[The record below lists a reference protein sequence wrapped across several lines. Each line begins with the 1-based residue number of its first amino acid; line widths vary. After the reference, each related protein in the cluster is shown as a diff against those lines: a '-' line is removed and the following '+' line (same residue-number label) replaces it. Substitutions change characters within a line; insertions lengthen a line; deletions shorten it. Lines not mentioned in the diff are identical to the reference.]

1 MEKTLVVMAAGMGS
15 RFGGLKQIEPIGPN
29 GEFII
34 DYSAYDAKKA
44 GFEKIVFVIKKE
56 LEETFRETIGKRLE
70 GKIKVD
76 YAFQE
81 IQDIP
86 KDKKYLAEKREKPW
100 GTIQAVLC
108 ARDVVPGDFAVIN
121 ADDFYGSD
129 SFRKASRFLEQE
141 KESNVYACISYPYD
155 VTSSKF
161 GSVKRGVCYMEGEN
175 ISKLIESKIT
185 TMDGYAECEPL
196 IGGDVFKIE
205 LNHPVSMNMFAFK
218 HEFFD
223 YLSEYFNDYF
233 KQSDEEILKG
243 EALLPELV
251 KEKIESHEIIL
262 KNVVSNGI
270 WMGMTYREELDGIKE
285 NILKLIEDGEYPSIL
300 WD

>member
-1 MEKTLVVMAAGMGS
+1 
-15 RFGGLKQIEPIGPN
+15 
-29 GEFII
+29 
-34 DYSAYDAKKA
+34 
-44 GFEKIVFVIKKE
+44 
-56 LEETFRETIGKRLE
+56 
-70 GKIKVD
+70 
-76 YAFQE
+76 
-81 IQDIP
+81 
-86 KDKKYLAEKREKPW
+86 
-100 GTIQAVLC
+100 
-108 ARDVVPGDFAVIN
+108 
-121 ADDFYGSD
+121 
-129 SFRKASRFLEQE
+129 
-141 KESNVYACISYPYD
+141 
-155 VTSSKF
+155 
-161 GSVKRGVCYMEGEN
+161 MEGEN

-185 TMDGYAECEPL
+185 TMDGYALCEPL
-196 IGGDVFKIE
+196 AGGESFKIE